1 MKTVIH
7 LKTARVYATNEDST
21 PKIERTT
28 VKLEDG
34 DNFLKFVKHM
44 HLRGF
49 IKSEPPFVDKVLRL
63 KGKEYVEIDKKHWQD
78 IVEKA
83 LADKKPMESKI
94 DYKHLSEKQ
103 TKEIS
108 QLKANN
114 DSFEERLKKLEQNKT
129 PDLPKELKYKNYTG
143 CVDYSEEDKVYYGK
157 ILNISDLVTFEGE
170 TLDKLKEGFEYMVDE
185 YIKDLE
191 YEKTKSKEPK
201 SETRKALEL
210 KATELKIK
218 FRDNIGDAKLLEKI
232 KLIEP
237 EYKA

>member
-63 KGKEYVEIDKKHWQD
+63 KGKEYVEIDKKPWQD

-114 DSFEERLKKLEQNKT
+114 DSFEERLKKLEGS
-129 PDLPKELKYKNYTG
+129 PD
-143 CVDYSEEDKVYYGK
+143 D
-157 ILNISDLVTFEGE
+157 
-170 TLDKLKEGFEYMVDE
+170 
-185 YIKDLE
+185 
-191 YEKTKSKEPK
+191 K
-201 SETRKALEL
+201 SESRKALEL